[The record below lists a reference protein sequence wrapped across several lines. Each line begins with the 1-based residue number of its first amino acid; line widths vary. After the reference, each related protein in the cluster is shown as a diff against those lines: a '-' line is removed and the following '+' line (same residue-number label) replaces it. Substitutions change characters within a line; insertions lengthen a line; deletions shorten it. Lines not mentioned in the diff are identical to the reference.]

1 MPPTDHLQQIA
12 KIVETVT
19 ATMVVAE
26 CFDLFL
32 ELAIGK
38 NHYFLYFFFFLS
50 FLCLSLPPSSVS
62 HTHTLPEREESN
74 TQTHVYISF
83 CLRYI
88 CLLGSRWQMML
99 KALS

>member
-1 MPPTDHLQQIA
+1 MPPTDHLHPIA

-32 ELAIGK
+32 ELAIEK
-38 NHYFLYFFFFLS
+38 NHYFLSFFFFLS
-50 FLCLSLPPSSVS
+50 FLCLSLPPSSV
-62 HTHTLPEREESN
+62 THTLREREESN
-74 TQTHVYISF
+74 TQTYVIIFF

-88 CLLGSRWQMML
+88 CLLVSRWQMML